1 MRSFLLAATTALAG
15 FFTSAAMADEKPL
28 VVLELFTS
36 QGCSNCPPADALVA
50 ELAAR
55 DDVLPLALH
64 VDYWDYIGWADSFAQ
79 PEYTARQKGY
89 ARAAGHG
96 SIYTPQMVIGGIDH
110 VVGFKPMKVAALLQA
125 HGEKPAEVE
134 IRAEIVDGAFRI
146 TCNPVETGA
155 PKGRMNIDLVTFIP
169 QATVKIRSGENAG
182 ETITY
187 ANIVTGWERLG
198 VWTGETDFAVM
209 APASNGAH
217 HAVIVQKEGPGP
229 VLAAFRLR

>member
-1 MRSFLLAATTALAG
+1 MRSFLLATTTALAG
-15 FFTSAAMADEKPL
+15 FFTSAALADEKPL
-28 VVLELFTS
+28 VLLELFTS

-55 DDVLPLALH
+55 EDVLPLALH

-96 SIYTPQMVIGGIDH
+96 SIYTPQMVIGGVDH
-110 VVGFKPMKVAALLQA
+110 VVGFKPMKVAGLLQA
-125 HGEKPAEVE
+125 HGDKPVAVKIE
-134 IRAEIVDGAFRI
+134 AEIVDGAFRI
-146 TCNPVETGA
+146 TCNTLEAGVPAG
-155 PKGRMNIDLVTFIP
+155 PMNVDLVTFIP
-169 QATVKIRSGENAG
+169 QATVEIRKGENAG

-198 VWTGETDFAVM
+198 VWSGDEDFTVM

-217 HAVIVQKEGPGP
+217 HAVIVQLEGPGP

>member
-15 FFTSAAMADEKPL
+15 FVSSPALADEKPL

-50 ELAAR
+50 ELSAR

-96 SIYTPQMVIGGIDH
+96 SIYTPQMVIGGVDH
-110 VVGFKPMKVAALLQA
+110 VVGFKPMKVAGLLQA
-125 HGEKPAEVE
+125 HGEKPADVE
-134 IRAEIVDGAFRI
+134 IEAEIVDGQFRI
-146 TCNPVETGA
+146 ICKMVETGA
-155 PKGRMNIDLVTFIP
+155 QIGRMNVDLVTYIP
-169 QATVKIRSGENAG
+169 QATVKIRTGENAG

-198 VWTGETDFAVM
+198 VWSGEEAFAVM
-209 APASNGAH
+209 APTSTGAR
-217 HAVIVQKEGPGP
+217 HAVIVQEEGPGP